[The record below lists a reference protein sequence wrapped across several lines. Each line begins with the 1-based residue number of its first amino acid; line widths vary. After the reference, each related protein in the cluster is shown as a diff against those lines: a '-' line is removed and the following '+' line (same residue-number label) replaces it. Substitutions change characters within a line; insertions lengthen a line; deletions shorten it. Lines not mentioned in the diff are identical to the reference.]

1 MEEVKQGKIIGVILC
16 KGDRIFSGKNQE
28 FVRNGNTIELWD
40 SSLGLPRRIK
50 RYTSRHLTW
59 VLRK

>member
-16 KGDRIFSGKNQE
+16 KGDRVFLGKNQE
-28 FVRNGNTIELWD
+28 FVRNGGTIELWD
-40 SSLGLPRRIK
+40 SGLGLPRRIK

>member
-1 MEEVKQGKIIGVILC
+1 MDEREIVGVILYG
-16 KGDRIFSGKNQE
+16 GDRIFSGEKQE
-28 FVRNGNTIELWD
+28 FIKNGNTIELWD
-40 SSLGLPRRIK
+40 SHLGLPRRIK

>member
-16 KGDRIFSGKNQE
+16 KGDRIFSGEKQK

-59 VLRK
+59 VLKK

>member
-16 KGDRIFSGKNQE
+16 KGDRVFLGKNQE

-40 SSLGLPRRIK
+40 SHLGLPRRIK

>member
-1 MEEVKQGKIIGVILC
+1 MDERNKEKIIGVILYG
-16 KGDRIFSGKNQE
+16 GDRIFSGEKQK

-40 SSLGLPRRIK
+40 SHLGLPRRIK
-50 RYTSRHLTW
+50 RYTPRHLTW